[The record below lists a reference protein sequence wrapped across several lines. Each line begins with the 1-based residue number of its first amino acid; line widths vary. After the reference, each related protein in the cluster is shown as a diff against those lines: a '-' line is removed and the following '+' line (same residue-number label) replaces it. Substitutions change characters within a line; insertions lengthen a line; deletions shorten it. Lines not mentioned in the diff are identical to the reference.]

1 MKMIE
6 FNWNPDRRMLRQF
19 GGIGFA
25 VFGGLAAWS
34 AYRHGFGWL
43 PVALGALSAFC
54 GAAALAAP
62 AALRPLFVGLS
73 IVTVPIGFVVS
84 HVLLGVV
91 YFGLFTPVRLVQAL
105 VGRDALARRFDRAA
119 KTYWSPREVDVPA
132 ARYYRQS

>member
-19 GGIGFA
+19 GGLGF
-25 VFGGLAAWS
+25 VFFGGLGAWL
-34 AYRHGFGWL
+34 AYRHGLGWL
-43 PVALGALSAFC
+43 PIALGGLSLFC
-54 GAAALAAP
+54 GVSALAAP

-91 YFGLFTPVRLVQAL
+91 YFGLFTPVRLIQAL
-105 VGRDALARRFDRAA
+105 IGRDALSRRFDRAA
-119 KTYWSPREVDVPA
+119 KTYWSPRETDVSP